1 MRIDKSL
8 LTLSLAVFLAA
19 SFATGCRTARNTGGN
34 TGPGGDIIGGGAV
47 VEDGPYTPGDNP
59 LDPNVNFQS
68 LERAT
73 DVGEYYPVY
82 FQYDSSMVPPEEA
95 SKIAAVAELLK
106 ATPAVVLVV
115 EGNCDERG
123 TNEYN
128 ISLGE
133 RRALA
138 VREQLIA
145 LGVDGARVQTVSY
158 GEERPA
164 DAGHDE
170 NAWVKNRRADF
181 AFYRR

>member
-1 MRIDKSL
+1 MRNDKSL
-8 LTLSLAVFLAA
+8 FTLALAVFLAA
-19 SFATGCRTARNTGGN
+19 SFATGCRTARNRGGN
-34 TGPGGDIIGGGAV
+34 TAPGGDIISGGSTI
-47 VEDGPYTPGDNP
+47 EDGTLSSGDMP
-59 LDPNVNFQS
+59 LDSGIDFQT
-68 LERAT
+68 LQRAT

-82 FQYDSSMVPPEEA
+82 FQYDSSLVPPEEA
-95 SKIAAVAELLK
+95 PKVAAAAELLK
-106 ATPAVVLVV
+106 ATPAIVLVV

-158 GEERPA
+158 GEERPV